1 MLYVIQGIPEVQYSG
16 LLLATGTAKC
26 INSLGTFGFNIRCM
40 VNDYHSENVN
50 SFKCSHKDF

>member
-26 INSLGTFGFNIRCM
+26 INSLGTFGFNIWCM
-40 VNDYHSENVN
+40 VNDYHSENVT
-50 SFKCSHKDF
+50 SFKC